1 LSRLLPAYAQLLCEL
16 HQAGIEWVQMDE
28 PALVLDLPPSWLA
41 GLDQSYATLESC
53 GPKLLLT
60 TYFGSV
66 AQHAARLKHLPVSG
80 LHLDAVRAP
89 EQVAE
94 FALDYP
100 HDKAL
105 SLGVI
110 DGRNVWRCDLSAVL
124 STLEPVKQ
132 RLGSRLWI
140 APSCSLLHC
149 PMDMGCESA
158 LDGEVRDWL
167 AFQDRRAA
175 RQQLIWRATVI
186 ALSGVA
192 ATAAVWGVLRV

>member
-1 LSRLLPAYAQLLCEL
+1 MRR
-16 HQAGIEWVQMDE
+16 G
-28 PALVLDLPPSWLA
+28 
-41 GLDQSYATLESC
+41 
-53 GPKLLLT
+53 
-60 TYFGSV
+60 
-66 AQHAARLKHLPVSG
+66 LKHLPVSG
-80 LHLDAVRAP
+80 LHLEAVRAP

-100 HDKAL
+100 HDNVL

-124 STLEPVKQ
+124 STLEPVKE

-158 LDGEVRDWL
+158 LDGEAQGL
-167 AFQDRRAA
+167 ARVLDPEA
-175 RQQLIWRATVI
+175 R
-186 ALSGVA
+186 
-192 ATAAVWGVLRV
+192 